1 MAFPSSLTIC
11 DLYTC
16 KADEITA
23 RVKTEMQ
30 ELEHPGVA
38 APEPGM
44 RLVHNGENYA
54 VTCISP
60 DGVVIMREDEE
71 GNNSLPEVIS
81 LDTYYAEK
89 QAEIDAQEQE
99 QQPQSGESGE
109 AAQGETAQEIASPA
123 EEEPAPVT
131 GGEAGCGNGMGR
143 FA

>member
-16 KADEITA
+16 KADKITA

-38 APEPGM
+38 APEPGT

-54 VTCISP
+54 VTSISP

-89 QAEIDAQEQE
+89 QAEIDAQ
-99 QQPQSGESGE
+99 
-109 AAQGETAQEIASPA
+109 
-123 EEEPAPVT
+123 
-131 GGEAGCGNGMGR
+131 AGR
-143 FA
+143 